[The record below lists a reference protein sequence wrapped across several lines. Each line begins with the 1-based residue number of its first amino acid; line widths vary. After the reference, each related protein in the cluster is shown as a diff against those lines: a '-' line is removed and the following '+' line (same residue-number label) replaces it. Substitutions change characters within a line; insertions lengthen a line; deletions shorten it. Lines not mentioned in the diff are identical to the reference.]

1 MDKGH
6 HTKGHD
12 RYSRDT
18 VVNKG
23 HHSEQGTLLHVN
35 KGHHSEQ
42 GTLLH
47 VNKGH
52 HSEQETPQQSR
63 ETTANKEQY
72 SQQGTSW
79 QTRLHHWIRF

>member
-1 MDKGH
+1 MGH
-6 HTKGHD
+6 HTKAHN

-18 VVNKG
+18 V
-23 HHSEQGTLLHVN
+23 VN

-79 QTRLHHWIRF
+79 QTRLHHWIKF